1 MILAKEASWNNQQK
15 GETSVTNLEIFLNDT
30 ILQNEGEKSKT
41 HRELMLESRNKMSNR
56 QLRKTLPKKELK

>member
-30 ILQNEGEKSKT
+30 ILQMKE
-41 HRELMLESRNKMSNR
+41 
-56 QLRKTLPKKELK
+56 RKVNPIEN